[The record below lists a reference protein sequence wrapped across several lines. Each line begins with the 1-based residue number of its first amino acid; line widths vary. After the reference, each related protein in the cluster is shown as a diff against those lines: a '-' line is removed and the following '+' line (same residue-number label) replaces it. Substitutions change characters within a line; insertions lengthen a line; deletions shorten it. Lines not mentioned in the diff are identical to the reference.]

1 MCSNVYI
8 YVIYVD
14 IYIVKVTN
22 LDINMYTMGI

>member
-8 YVIYVD
+8 YVIYVG
-14 IYIVKVTN
+14 IYIVKVMN